1 MSAIPI
7 LLADSIT
14 AVINADQA
22 ASAFGSVSFTATR
35 SYPTWDDD
43 FSTLKTLAVDVVFV
57 SNGGG
62 GSGALAEL
70 DSAATIETEPAIDIA
85 VRKRF
90 QPSDRESNGE
100 LKTSAVDPLVKLV
113 EKIYE
118 QLAGDRGQAIA
129 LASGVDA
136 NWIDTSVRTYCDYK
150 RLREGCF
157 LGCVRVRFNVSKAV

>member
-7 LLADSIT
+7 LLADAIT
-14 AVINADQA
+14 AVINADQ
-22 ASAFGSVSFTATR
+22 SANAFRQSFTAQR

-57 SNGGG
+57 SSAASG
-62 GSGALAEL
+62 GALAEL
-70 DSAATIETEPAIDIA
+70 DSEATLSTEPAIEVA

-90 QPSDRESNGE
+90 QPSDRETNGE
-100 LKTSAVDPLVKLV
+100 LKTSSVDPLVKLV

-118 QLAGDRGQAIA
+118 QLAGDRMQSIT
-129 LASGVDA
+129 LASGVSA
-136 NWIDTSVRTYCDYK
+136 NWIETSVRTYCDYK

-157 LGCVRVRFNVSKAV
+157 LGCVRIRFNVSKAV

>member
-7 LLADSIT
+7 LLADAIT

-22 ASAFGSVSFTATR
+22 ASAFGSVSFTAKR

-43 FSTLKTLAVDVVFV
+43 FKELKDLSVDVVFV
-57 SNGGG
+57 SSAGGG
-62 GSGALAEL
+62 VLAEL
-70 DSAATIETEPAIDIA
+70 DTEATLKTDPSIDIA

-90 QPSDRESNGE
+90 EASDRESNGD
-100 LKTSAVDPLVKLV
+100 LKKTSIDPLVKLV

-129 LASGVDA
+129 LAAGINA
-136 NWIDTSVRTYCDYK
+136 NWLDTTIRTYCDYA
-150 RLREGCF
+150 RLKQGVF
-157 LGCVRVRFNVSKAV
+157 LGCVRIQFRVSKAV

>member
-7 LLADSIT
+7 LLADAIT
-14 AVINADQA
+14 AVINADQS
-22 ASAFGSVSFTATR
+22 ASAFGQSFTAQR

-57 SNGGG
+57 SSAASG
-62 GSGALAEL
+62 GALAEL
-70 DSAATIETEPAIDIA
+70 DSEATVETEPAIDIA

-100 LKTSAVDPLVKLV
+100 LKTSSVDPLVKLV

-118 QLAGDRGQAIA
+118 QLAGDRMQAIT
-129 LASGVDA
+129 LASGVSA
-136 NWIDTSVRTYCDYK
+136 NWIDTTVRTYCDYK

>member
-7 LLADSIT
+7 LLADAIT
-14 AVINADQA
+14 AVINADQSA
-22 ASAFGSVSFTATR
+22 NAFGQSFTAQR

-43 FSTLKTLAVDVVFV
+43 FATLKTLAVDVVFV
-57 SNGGG
+57 SSAASG
-62 GSGALAEL
+62 GALAEL
-70 DSAATIETEPAIDIA
+70 DSETTVDTEPAIDIA

-100 LKTSAVDPLVKLV
+100 LKTSSVDPLVKLV

-118 QLAGDRGQAIA
+118 QLAGDRMQAIT
-129 LASGVDA
+129 LASGVSA
-136 NWIDTSVRTYCDYK
+136 NWIDTTIRTYCDYK

-157 LGCVRVRFNVSKAV
+157 LGCVRIRFNVSKAV